1 MEYKSGQFPQ
11 KNDNI
16 NIVGLKTVASLLETQ
31 LSVLYF
37 RKTHL
42 YQIIHQFGVRY
53 NEILGDIVFQ
63 ILDLRRKMLFDEK
76 DKNPDKNNDY
86 IKAEQDYNNFE
97 NQYIKNN
104 LEPKFKLNEEDKKL
118 IQKLF
123 RSASKLCHPDIIAD
137 EMKKQAS
144 EVFVKLNQAYFNND
158 LDTIKKLYN
167 MLKNNELKF
176 PNITE
181 NITEFNR
188 LEQVI
193 ARLEQEIKF
202 LKDDI
207 FNIEHS
213 EAYLT
218 IKELTNWDEYFE
230 KIKLKL
236 SADLQKLKQEYESK

>member
-1 MEYKSGQFPQ
+1 
-11 KNDNI
+11 
-16 NIVGLKTVASLLETQ
+16 
-31 LSVLYF
+31 
-37 RKTHL
+37 
-42 YQIIHQFGVRY
+42 
-53 NEILGDIVFQ
+53 
-63 ILDLRRKMLFDEK
+63 
-76 DKNPDKNNDY
+76 
-86 IKAEQDYNNFE
+86 
-97 NQYIKNN
+97 
-104 LEPKFKLNEEDKKL
+104 
-118 IQKLF
+118 
-123 RSASKLCHPDIIAD
+123 
-137 EMKKQAS
+137 
-144 EVFVKLNQAYFNND
+144 
-158 LDTIKKLYN
+158 